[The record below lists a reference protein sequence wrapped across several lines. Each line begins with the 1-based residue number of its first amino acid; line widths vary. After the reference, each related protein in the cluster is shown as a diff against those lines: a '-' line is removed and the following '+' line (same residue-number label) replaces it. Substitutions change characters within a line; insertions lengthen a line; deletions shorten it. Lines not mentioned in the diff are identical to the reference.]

1 MFFFFLLLE
10 PRRTCVCANMVCLL
24 TSAVLQEPDRNKL
37 GDPDF
42 PSDSRGQSSS
52 VLLVLFCLECC
63 RPTAQTLSL
72 MHVSQVK
79 TTAFKQNLND
89 LLLVTDVIQGGWWGG
104 GWGVLSQMH
113 LSAVQLHPILVSPI
127 IWETCGSQYF
137 CFLIYSSFNNQE
149 EEPTST
155 FLIHFSLLL
164 VDIKLH
170 FSIRS

>member
-1 MFFFFLLLE
+1 MLFFFFFLLLE

-52 VLLVLFCLECC
+52 VPLGLLCLERC
-63 RPTAQTLSL
+63 RPTAQPPSL

-79 TTAFKQNLND
+79 TTAFKQDLND
-89 LLLVTDVIQGGWWGG
+89 LLLVRDVIQEWWWGG
-104 GWGVLSQMH
+104 GGVLSQMH
-113 LSAVQLHPILVSPI
+113 LSAVQLHPILVSPV
-127 IWETCGSQYF
+127 IWETFGSQYF

-155 FLIHFSLLL
+155 FLIHFLLL
-164 VDIKLH
+164 LGTVL
-170 FSIRS
+170 